1 MFWPVWILKDK
12 MKAFLLS
19 QNALCEIILLRDL
32 VITVSALL
40 MGLTPWAIFKIIFIV
55 SLTIEQDAYQH
66 LHPPFF
72 SQKHLE

>member
-1 MFWPVWILKDK
+1 
-12 MKAFLLS
+12 
-19 QNALCEIILLRDL
+19 
-32 VITVSALL
+32 